1 MKKKTKINRLV
12 RARHKD
18 NIEKTMAV
26 QLRYH
31 FNKNPWVSDKIHQIE
46 IYSVDGLI
54 KYKVLNV
61 AYEGRR
67 ITFLYGSLTYAV
79 DLRNEFYI

>member
-31 FNKNPWVSDKIHQIE
+31 FNKNPWVSDKIHHIE
-46 IYSVDGLI
+46 IYSVDGLV

-67 ITFLYGSLTYAV
+67 IIFLYGSLTYTV
-79 DLRNEFYI
+79 DLRN

>member
-67 ITFLYGSLTYAV
+67 ITFLYDSLTYAV
-79 DLRNEFYI
+79 DLRN

>member
-1 MKKKTKINRLV
+1 MRIKMKKKTKINRLV

-79 DLRNEFYI
+79 DLRN

>member
-46 IYSVDGLI
+46 IYSVDGLV

-67 ITFLYGSLTYAV
+67 IIFLYGSLTYTV
-79 DLRNEFYI
+79 DLRN